1 MKKPSWNK
9 PKRPKLTKEAIR
21 ASLGT
26 KAFRVGGYSVAA
38 VALVVA
44 VAVVVNVLVNAL
56 PASVTQWDMTSS
68 DLYTLSQETK
78 ETLDGLEE
86 DVTVYWVVQNG
97 KEDDT
102 LSTLLDRYAAASD
115 KVTVTEKDPDVS
127 PGFVEEYVTG
137 NIYNNSLIVVSGT
150 RSTYVS
156 YEDIYTYEY
165 SDDYSSYDTSFAG
178 ESCLTSA
185 IDYVTRETLPKLYRL
200 TGHGETEL
208 TASFQSA
215 VEQQNIEVEDLSLL
229 TSQSVPEDAD
239 ALLISGPQKDLSET
253 EKDAILTYLQGGGD
267 LIVLTDPAQDG
278 VERPNLE
285 ALLAEYGMDTADGIV
300 VEGNSSYYALGSPVY
315 LLPSLDSHTITSP
328 LKEGGY
334 AVLLALAQGVT
345 LQEDL
350 RETLSVSPLLTTS
363 DDAYSKTDG
372 YGMTTYSKE
381 DGDTD
386 GPFTLAAAATE
397 TAEDGTE
404 SHVIWIGSTAL
415 LDDTYNQKV
424 AGANQDFFLNC
435 VSWTCQGEGGPTIH
449 AKSMTT
455 EYLTMNAATASVLT
469 LVVVAVL
476 PGGCLAWGIYTW
488 IKRRRL

>member
-1 MKKPSWNK
+1 MKKPQLPHLQK
-9 PKRPKLTKEAIR
+9 PTREAVK
-21 ASLGT
+21 AALGT
-26 KAFRVGGYSVAA
+26 KSFRVGGYSVAA
-38 VALVVA
+38 AALVVA
-44 VAVVVNVLVNAL
+44 AAVAANVLVNAL
-56 PASVTQWDMTSS
+56 PTSVTQWDLTAAS
-68 DLYTLSQETK
+68 LYTLSQQTK
-78 ETLDGLEE
+78 ELLDGLEE
-86 DVTVYWVVQNG
+86 EVTVYWVVQSG

-115 KVTVTEKDPDVS
+115 KLTVTKKDPDVS

-150 RSTYVS
+150 RDTYVS
-156 YEDIYTYEY
+156 YEDIYTYDY
-165 SDDYSSYDTSFAG
+165 SDDYTSYNTNFAG

-185 IDYVTRETLPKLYRL
+185 IDYVTRESLPKLYRL
-200 TGHGETEL
+200 TGHGETAL

-215 VEQQNIEVEDLSLL
+215 VEQQNVALEDLSLL
-229 TSQSVPEDAD
+229 TSQTVPEDAD
-239 ALLISGPQKDLSET
+239 ALLLSGPQKDISEA

-285 ALLAEYGMDTADGIV
+285 ALLSEYGMDSVDGIV
-300 VEGNSSYYALGSPVY
+300 VEGNASYYALGSPVY
-315 LLPSLDSHTITSP
+315 LLPSLDSHTITAP
-328 LKEGGY
+328 LREGGY
-334 AVLLALAQGVT
+334 SVLLSLAQGIT
-345 LQEDL
+345 IREDL
-350 RETLSVSPLLTTS
+350 RDTLTVSPLLSTS
-363 DDAYSKTDG
+363 DDAYAKADG
-372 YGMTTYSKE
+372 YGMTTYSQE
-381 DGDTD
+381 EGDTP

-404 SHVIWIGSTAL
+404 SHVVWIGSTAL

-435 VSWTCQGEGGPTIH
+435 VSWTCQGEEGPTIH

-455 EYLTMNAATASVLT
+455 EYLTMSAFTASLLT

-476 PGGCLAWGIYTW
+476 PGGCLAWGLSIW
-488 IKRRRL
+488 IKRRRS